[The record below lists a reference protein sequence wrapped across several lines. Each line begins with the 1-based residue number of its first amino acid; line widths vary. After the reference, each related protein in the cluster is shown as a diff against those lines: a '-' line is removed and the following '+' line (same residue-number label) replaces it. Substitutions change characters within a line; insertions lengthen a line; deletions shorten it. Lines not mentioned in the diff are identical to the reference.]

1 MPAHPVFDES
11 TILDKARDLFWE
23 RGYNATSIADL
34 EKGLGISR
42 SSIYNTFGG
51 KRALYDLTLNRYS
64 DGSLQ
69 NLQTALGASTDLKQ
83 SLKDLMS
90 QAIQSQTSSCVNG
103 SKGCYVVNAT
113 TEMASRCPD
122 ALSFVSN
129 NREEFI
135 RIMISIFEGSNQL
148 DLSQNSAQDLAN
160 LLFVLYNGSQVVV
173 KTGIDREQL
182 QQSIF
187 TAIDSMPWLE
197 NQLG

>member
-1 MPAHPVFDES
+1 MPANPVFDES

-34 EKGLGISR
+34 EKRLGISR
-42 SSIYNTFGG
+42 SSIYNSFGG
-51 KRALYDLTLNRYS
+51 KRALYDLTLNRYRYS
-64 DGSLQ
+64 SLQ
-69 NLQTALGASTDLKQ
+69 SIQTALESSADLRQ
-83 SLKDLMS
+83 SLKDLLS
-90 QAIQSQTSSCVNG
+90 QAVQVQTSSCVNG

-113 TEMASRCPD
+113 TELASSCRD

-135 RIMISIFEGSNQL
+135 RTMTSIFEDSNQL
-148 DLSQNSAQDLAN
+148 DLSQTSAQDLAN

-182 QQSIF
+182 QESLF
-187 TAIDSMPWLE
+187 LAIDGMPWL
-197 NQLG
+197 NN